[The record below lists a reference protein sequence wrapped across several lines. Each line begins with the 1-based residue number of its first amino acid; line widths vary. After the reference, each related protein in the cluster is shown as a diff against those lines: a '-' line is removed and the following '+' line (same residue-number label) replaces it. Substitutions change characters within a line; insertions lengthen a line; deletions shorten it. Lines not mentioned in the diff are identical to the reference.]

1 MTVTIKLTV
10 EGEERDIFINFVP
23 ETGLGKDCA
32 IKQDQRSKTQLLVTQ
47 LQSISIRRS
56 YQSSSYSKLVLVS

>member
-32 IKQDQRSKTQLLVTQ
+32 IKQYQRSTNFSPSAT
-47 LQSISIRRS
+47 
-56 YQSSSYSKLVLVS
+56 YSKLVLVS